1 MFKLI
6 HTLAI
11 DGRDFIGGRFALTF
25 TPGQSATGNNLQC
38 LNILII
44 NDHTLEY
51 DETFIVTLEC
61 SVQDTDVVRIS
72 YTENTTLV
80 SIIENPE
87 ADGMFN
93 SLGG

>member
-1 MFKLI
+1 MI

-51 DETFIVTLEC
+51 DETFIVTLES
-61 SVQDTDVVRIS
+61 SVQDTDIVRIS

-80 SIIENPE
+80 SIIENPG
-87 ADGMFN
+87 ADGMFY